1 MFFGKRMKK
10 YSPKKLSKRISLH
23 KSTKSKQIKSLDKK
37 VFFSLR
43 RRTACTASKKRASLT
58 VEAALVL
65 PVFLFFFLGM
75 VSLIQAIQTE
85 GAVRASL
92 WETGKRLS
100 AYAYI
105 TEMGEEKEEIEKY
118 FGAGASACANM
129 LFLQQEGVDY
139 WNQSMVA
146 GGSSGFS
153 FLQSSFLKNEGMID
167 LVVTYRL
174 KLSFPLLGE
183 IQLPQ
188 VQRCRVRGWIGD
200 KGAEAEQEGMVYIT
214 ETGTAYHLTKNCS
227 HLSLTIQEL
236 SPAALAKARNGRGGK
251 YTPCERCG
259 KEPLQGKYYYI
270 TREGDRFH
278 TKRSCSGLK
287 RVILTIPLSQV
298 GSRSLCKRC
307 GG

>member
-1 MFFGKRMKK
+1 MFFGKRMEK

-37 VFFSLR
+37 VFFPLC
-43 RRTACTASKKRASLT
+43 RRTACTVSKKKASLT
-58 VEAALVL
+58 IEAALVL

-92 WETGKRLS
+92 WETGKRL
-100 AYAYI
+100 ATYAYI

-118 FGAGASACANM
+118 FGAGAFVYANT
-129 LFLQQEGVDY
+129 LFLQQEGSDY
-139 WNQSMVA
+139 WNQSMVI
-146 GGSSGFS
+146 GGSGGFS
-153 FLQSSFLKNEGMID
+153 FLRSSFLKEDGMID

-174 KLSFPLLGE
+174 KFSFPLLGE

-188 VQRCRVRGWIGD
+188 VQRCRVRGWIGNKD
-200 KGAEAEQEGMVYIT
+200 GETEQEGVVYIT
-214 ETGTAYHLTKNCS
+214 ESGTVYHLTKNCS
-227 HLSLTIQEL
+227 HLNLTIQEL
-236 SPAALAKARNGRGGK
+236 SANALAKARNGSGGK
-251 YTPCERCG
+251 YKPCERCG
-259 KEPLQGKYYYI
+259 KEPFQGKYYI
-270 TREGDRFH
+270 TKEGDRFH

-298 GSRSLCKRC
+298 GARFLCKRC